1 MAKKGK
7 ITTEEV
13 VRKIASAYDKRH
25 LKNLNAIKKAIDAV
39 YDELAKE
46 AARIGEATGFNDPAS
61 PFVLSEHPQAEKR
74 IDELLSQMGQKM
86 QIVVE
91 RGDKSEWLLAAEK
104 NAKLIDE
111 LTKSTGI
118 SKSIIETWKE
128 PNLSA
133 LKVFQKRKTDGM
145 NFSQRVWRIKD
156 QAKQELELA
165 LDLGL
170 GEGKSAAELSRD
182 VRKYLN
188 EPKKL
193 FRRVRDKHG
202 VLHLSKRAAVYH
214 PGQGVYRSS
223 YRNAIRMTATETN
236 IAYHT
241 ADYNQWQGIPLIK
254 GIRIELSNNHTIVNN
269 KGQRVPFWDIC
280 DELQGDYPK
289 PFKFDGWHPFCR
301 CIAVPIVATWDEI
314 DEMWQAE
321 DRGEDISD
329 YHFKDEVKDMPDAF
343 TGWMKK
349 NEDRIEKAKS
359 MPYFIK
365 DNYKDGD
372 VKKGLRWADEQKKTE
387 KSDDELSKLAKAV
400 GVEIGEPM
408 AHEQADMK
416 HPNPHYGEAEEY
428 GINCQSTVVA
438 YELRRRGLPVE
449 AYGRTLG
456 CMGEKLAFNTRAA
469 WVDAEGNIPTPII
482 PTPIICKQ
490 EVKKRTVDRRGAVRT
505 TYTTVNDVWQDF
517 MSKTSEAGRYHL
529 RWTWEGKKVGHIIT
543 METLEDGKR
552 RFYDPQTGR
561 EAANII
567 PWIMRNKKV
576 AFDLK
581 KGISVYRVDN
591 LQPNPLIVKGIVK
604 KAGTT
609 GVAPAMTAEQKAWW
623 AKNVDKIATGSV
635 NSDKVLS
642 PKDRAA
648 ADLINW
654 FTQNAPSTK
663 IGKMP
668 AKRFEV
674 TSTDNKQII
683 INKKFY
689 NEIIST
695 YKSDELYTEK
705 LQYAQKAHE
714 YIRKAVPKEPEPG
727 RHHKE
732 GFRVYV
738 YEGVR
743 YDIEFKVK
751 EGQDGDFLH
760 IMRLYEKE

>member
-25 LKNLNAIKKAIDAV
+25 LKNLNAIKKAIDAL

-74 IDELLSQMGQKM
+74 IDELLSKMGQKM

-104 NAKLIDE
+104 NARLIDE
-111 LTKSTGI
+111 LMKSTGI
-118 SKSIIETWKE
+118 SKSIIEKWKE

-133 LKVFQKRKTDGM
+133 LKAFQKRKAGGM
-145 NFSQRVWRIKD
+145 NLSQRVWRIKD

-165 LDLGL
+165 LDIGL

-182 VRKYLN
+182 VRKYLD

-202 VLHLSKRAAVYH
+202 VLHLSKRAAAYH

-241 ADYNQWQGIPLIK
+241 SDYHQWQSIPLIK
-254 GIRIELSNNHTIVNN
+254 GVRIELSNNHTIVNN

-289 PFKFDGWHPFCR
+289 PFKFPGWHPFCR
-301 CIAVPIVATWDEI
+301 CIAVPIVASWDEI
-314 DEMWQAE
+314 EEMWQAE

-329 YHFKDEVKDMPDAF
+329 YHFKDEVRDMPDAF
-343 TGWMKK
+343 VGWMKK

-372 VKKGLRWADEQKKTE
+372 VKKGLRWADEQKKTG
-387 KSDDELSKLAKAV
+387 KSDDELYKLAKAV
-400 GVEIGEPM
+400 GVEVGEPM

-416 HPNPHYGEAEEY
+416 HPNPYYGEDEQY
-428 GINCQSTVVA
+428 RINCQSCVVT

-449 AYGRTLG
+449 AFGNVDG
-456 CMGEKLAFNTRAA
+456 SMGGQLAYNTRAA
-469 WVDAEGNIPTPII
+469 WLDVDGNMPKPIRCFQLPIDWRSGRWILTTEKEVLAEF
-482 PTPIICKQ
+482 
-490 EVKKRTVDRRGAVRT
+490 EKKTA
-505 TYTTVNDVWQDF
+505 
-517 MSKTSEAGRYHL
+517 EPGRYHIS
-529 RWTWEGKKVGHIIT
+529 WMWKKHRGQNKYSGHIIT
-543 METLEDGKR
+543 MEVFADGTR
-552 RFYDPQTGR
+552 RYYDPQTGI
-561 EAANII
+561 ESASI
-567 PWIMRNKKV
+567 NKWMMDGRRV
-576 AFDLK
+576 RFDLK
-581 KGISVYRVDN
+581 KASLRAYRVDN
-591 LQPNPLIVKGIVK
+591 LRPNPLIVKGVVK
-604 KAGTT
+604 KAGSGLAT
-609 GVAPAMTAEQKAWW
+609 PMMTAEQKEWW
-623 AKNVDKIATGSV
+623 KKTVEKKTSDTSNVS
-635 NSDKVLS
+635 SVLS
-642 PKDRAA
+642 PKGEAA
-648 ADLINW
+648 SNLINW
-654 FTQNAPSTK
+654 FTQNAPLTK
-663 IGKMP
+663 VGKDT

-674 TSTDNKQII
+674 ISTDDKKII
-683 INKKFY
+683 INKNFY
-689 NEIIST
+689 KEVISK
-695 YKSDELYTEK
+695 YKSDELYIEK

-714 YIRKAVPKEPEPG
+714 YLPKATLVQSEAG
-727 RHHKE
+727 RHCE
-732 GFRVYV
+732 EDFRVYV
-738 YEGVR
+738 YKGTK
-743 YDIEFKVK
+743 YNIEFKVK
-751 EGQDGDFLH
+751 EGQDGDFLYV
-760 IMRLYEKE
+760 MRLYKK

>member
-7 ITTEEV
+7 INTEEV

-74 IDELLSQMGQKM
+74 IDKLLSQMGQKM

-104 NAKLIDE
+104 NAKLVDG

-118 SKSIIETWKE
+118 SKGIIEKWKE
-128 PNLSA
+128 PNMSA
-133 LKVFQKRKTDGM
+133 LKAFQKRKTDGM
-145 NFSQRVWRIKD
+145 NLSQRVWRIKD

-202 VLHLSKRAAVYH
+202 VLHLSKRAAAYH

-223 YRNAIRMTATETN
+223 YRNAIRMAATETN

-289 PFKFDGWHPFCR
+289 PFKFGGWHPFCR

-372 VKKGLRWADEQKKTE
+372 VKKGLRWDTVQTQWNPSYMSEDQYIE
-387 KSDDELSKLAKAV
+387 LAKTMKITTEQHRELYDGDDVYIDSSWSRQINKELASAKVV
-400 GVEIGEPM
+400 GDIPDDFMDGDTGTIRQCRVLDSVIKANTLKEEIYVYRKVTNEWLKRN
-408 AHEQADMK
+408 EVSF
-416 HPNPHYGEAEEY
+416 AEGSVVHEY
-428 GINCQSTVVA
+428 GYTSTSAVEGKTYMSRKDVRMNIKIPKGTHAYVTENIDESEIILGRNNKFLVKSVKHEGDNTIIDLELITPVA
-438 YELRRRGLPVE
+438 KE
-449 AYGRTLG
+449 
-456 CMGEKLAFNTRAA
+456 NTTK
-469 WVDAEGNIPTPII
+469 EH
-482 PTPIICKQ
+482 
-490 EVKKRTVDRRGAVRT
+490 AVRP
-505 TYTTVNDVWQDF
+505 
-517 MSKTSEAGRYHL
+517 R
-529 RWTWEGKKVGHIIT
+529 KK
-543 METLEDGKR
+543 
-552 RFYDPQTGR
+552 
-561 EAANII
+561 
-567 PWIMRNKKV
+567 
-576 AFDLK
+576 
-581 KGISVYRVDN
+581 N
-591 LQPNPLIVKGIVK
+591 LP
-604 KAGTT
+604 
-609 GVAPAMTAEQKAWW
+609 
-623 AKNVDKIATGSV
+623 
-635 NSDKVLS
+635 
-642 PKDRAA
+642 
-648 ADLINW
+648 
-654 FTQNAPSTK
+654 
-663 IGKMP
+663 
-668 AKRFEV
+668 
-674 TSTDNKQII
+674 
-683 INKKFY
+683 
-689 NEIIST
+689 
-695 YKSDELYTEK
+695 
-705 LQYAQKAHE
+705 
-714 YIRKAVPKEPEPG
+714 
-727 RHHKE
+727 
-732 GFRVYV
+732 
-738 YEGVR
+738 
-743 YDIEFKVK
+743 
-751 EGQDGDFLH
+751 
-760 IMRLYEKE
+760 

>member
-74 IDELLSQMGQKM
+74 IDELLSQMEQKM

-91 RGDKSEWLLAAEK
+91 RGDKSEWLLATEK

-118 SKSIIETWKE
+118 SKSIIEKWKE
-128 PNLSA
+128 PNQSA
-133 LKVFQKRKTDGM
+133 LKAFQKRKTDGM
-145 NFSQRVWRIKD
+145 NLSQRVWRIKD

-202 VLHLSKRAAVYH
+202 VLHLSKRAAAYH

-223 YRNAIRMTATETN
+223 YRNAIRMAATETN

-372 VKKGLRWADEQKKTE
+372 VKKGLRWDTVQTQWNPSYMSEDQYIE
-387 KSDDELSKLAKAV
+387 LAKTMKITTEQHRELYDGDDVYIDSSWSRQINKELASAKVV
-400 GVEIGEPM
+400 GDIPDDFMDGDTGTIRQCRVLDSVIKANTLKEEIYVYRKVTNEWLKRN
-408 AHEQADMK
+408 EVSF
-416 HPNPHYGEAEEY
+416 AEGSVVHEY
-428 GINCQSTVVA
+428 GYTSTSAVEGKTYMSRKDVRMNIKIPKGTHAYVTENIDESEIILGRNNKFLVKSVKHEGDNTIIDLELITPVA
-438 YELRRRGLPVE
+438 KE
-449 AYGRTLG
+449 
-456 CMGEKLAFNTRAA
+456 NTTK
-469 WVDAEGNIPTPII
+469 EH
-482 PTPIICKQ
+482 
-490 EVKKRTVDRRGAVRT
+490 AVRP
-505 TYTTVNDVWQDF
+505 
-517 MSKTSEAGRYHL
+517 R
-529 RWTWEGKKVGHIIT
+529 KK
-543 METLEDGKR
+543 
-552 RFYDPQTGR
+552 
-561 EAANII
+561 
-567 PWIMRNKKV
+567 
-576 AFDLK
+576 
-581 KGISVYRVDN
+581 N
-591 LQPNPLIVKGIVK
+591 LP
-604 KAGTT
+604 
-609 GVAPAMTAEQKAWW
+609 
-623 AKNVDKIATGSV
+623 
-635 NSDKVLS
+635 
-642 PKDRAA
+642 
-648 ADLINW
+648 
-654 FTQNAPSTK
+654 
-663 IGKMP
+663 
-668 AKRFEV
+668 
-674 TSTDNKQII
+674 
-683 INKKFY
+683 
-689 NEIIST
+689 
-695 YKSDELYTEK
+695 
-705 LQYAQKAHE
+705 
-714 YIRKAVPKEPEPG
+714 
-727 RHHKE
+727 
-732 GFRVYV
+732 
-738 YEGVR
+738 
-743 YDIEFKVK
+743 
-751 EGQDGDFLH
+751 
-760 IMRLYEKE
+760 